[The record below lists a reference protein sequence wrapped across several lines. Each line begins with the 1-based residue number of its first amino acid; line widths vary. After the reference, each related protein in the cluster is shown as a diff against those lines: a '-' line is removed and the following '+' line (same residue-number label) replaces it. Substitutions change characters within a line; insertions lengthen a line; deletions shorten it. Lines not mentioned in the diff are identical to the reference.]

1 MADTDKKFL
10 DDDGV
15 SQFAEETKNY
25 VDNKFLQLDDVYIR
39 NDDTTVVRLRNQNE
53 INLQEDHNNAWFGY
67 RDGKVTNWKFG
78 DGTEGGLADVYVKD
92 LYLGDEKL
100 SETYIRVDDTTIV
113 KLVNDNE
120 INLQEDHNNAWFGY
134 RGGKVTNWKFGDGT
148 EGDLADV
155 YVKDLYLGDEK
166 LSDLLGAKA
175 NDADVVH
182 KSGNETIAG
191 VKTFTSSTVIDGSGK
206 FYQAYASDY
215 IKGVVPSAATY
226 QGIRFYDDQK
236 ISTVANHITG
246 AFELQ
251 YGTDG
256 YNKAYVGCRNYSGTS
271 QLNYNV
277 GLRVPNDSTRSIDFH
292 PSVDNKINLGTSSYR
307 WADTNTVLING
318 KTPAYASDLDD
329 LVHKSGNETVNGTKT
344 FTLAPVSSNGATTN
358 GFFIKNTAI
367 ARNDVPTNIYH
378 STFRVND
385 KNDKILGE
393 YCVEKSNSGSSLLNM
408 NVRTDD
414 SNGNQ
419 ISKSLYLNLKNDGS
433 DVSFHPS
440 STDEFNL
447 GTSAWKWKDVN
458 TVLLNGKTPELI
470 EEQGDGYIRYS
481 NGIQIC
487 WGFFID
493 FVTTDKAVTFQK
505 PFLTARDFAVSVAG
519 QSYSNILSIN
529 GWTNTEFYV
538 RISATLGENNEFVW
552 QAIGRWK

>member
-1 MADTDKKFL
+1 MADNDKKFL
-10 DDDGV
+10 DEDGV
-15 SQFAEETKNY
+15 NQFAEETKKY
-25 VDNKFLQLDDVYIR
+25 VDKHADNADIHVTSDDK
-39 NDDTTVVRLRNQNE
+39 
-53 INLQEDHNNAWFGY
+53 A
-67 RDGKVTNWKFG
+67 NWNG
-78 DGTEGGLADVYVKD
+78 
-92 LYLGDEKL
+92 
-100 SETYIRVDDTTIV
+100 
-113 KLVNDNE
+113 
-120 INLQEDHNNAWFGY
+120 
-134 RGGKVTNWKFGDGT
+134 
-148 EGDLADV
+148 
-155 YVKDLYLGDEK
+155 
-166 LSDLLGAKA
+166 KA

-292 PSVDNKINLGTSSYR
+292 PSADNKINLGTSSYR

-458 TVLLNGKTPELI
+458 TVLLNGKDPAYADDLANYFPKAGGQLSGHQIKQDTNNNHLEITGGTDYSSGPSLVLTPYNSTEGWQPQGSFLLHTNNFDLMGKPDGSLTWGNKSIDVI

-481 NGIQIC
+481 NGLQIC
-487 WGFFID
+487 WGAVRSEFIE
-493 FVTTDKAVTFQK
+493 
-505 PFLTARDFAVSVAG
+505 PFNGHYGKTVSFPK
-519 QSYSNILSIN
+519 IFM
-529 GWTNTEFYV
+529 TNTEP
-538 RISATLGENNEFVW
+538 ATNITQWRNLGNLTQNVNVCGLTNSSFTLETDI
-552 QAIGRWK
+552 QAGVYYTVFGRWK